1 MAKLNTGQL
10 LHELDL
16 RWGGKLCPYCGGK
29 WIVTDKIFELRE
41 YHNGNLVLGGGV
53 PIQPVVTI
61 TCENCGNTV
70 LVNPLVLKAVEE

>member
-1 MAKLNTGQL
+1 MAKLNTNQL
-10 LHELDL
+10 LNELNL
-16 RWGGKLCPYCGGK
+16 KWGGKLCPYCGGK

-41 YHNGNLVLGGGV
+41 YTNGNLTLGA

-61 TCENCGNTV
+61 TCEDCGNTV